1 MDGEGQIAYEK
12 KHAFHLSQ
20 LPAWI
25 NSYERIN
32 IIDQLMVMEVDKV
45 VRISKDSIVCE
56 PHEFPMHSYMEQK
69 EVPSFANEPAERYCT
84 NVWKPNPVVPMLDQ
98 FEDEFGGGDWGV
110 AECAHLDELQHPR
123 RTSYPVEAPLTD

>member
-1 MDGEGQIAYEK
+1 MKGEKSFFEQLKGRLKHATIRWFVDGEGQIAYEK

-56 PHEFPMHSYMEQK
+56 PHDFPMHSYMEQK

-84 NVWKPNPVVPMLDQ
+84 NVWKPNPVVPMFDQ
-98 FEDEFGGGDWGV
+98 FED
-110 AECAHLDELQHPR
+110 
-123 RTSYPVEAPLTD
+123 